1 MFKKIIA
8 MVVLFCSC
16 FMFVPVFESNASNIP
31 TVSIQEPSCSDTQGY
46 LILELTHKTNG
57 SIWTQVWFWSTVPY
71 SGESWTSTA
80 YMDLTITSSSVVFK
94 PTVLPY
100 GTLVNTCI
108 SLYDG
113 NHGPN
118 DDSVYPVYASH
129 DGNLIQSYTYEPDAR
144 YYSITGISYS
154 GNVNQCSVTASARN
168 VANVVWG
175 NDSLVIDS
183 INNVYTSIVS
193 LNSDMVRKADAILG
207 ELGYTHDALD
217 RLKELNEYLIAEQ
230 QKSNTWLEKIFNYLS
245 QSEERQKNQAQIQ
258 GNDSISQGTTSID
271 DKGGSFS
278 DSLGGLV
285 SSMSYNGT
293 ECAWEFPTIKL
304 PAIPGVMDEF
314 VLIQKQPIDF
324 AKWVDALPSGILLV
338 VQSLLTI
345 GLIVYCFK
353 ELYDTISY
361 VLTLRGSSNE

>member
-1 MFKKIIA
+1 MMLPGFD
-8 MVVLFCSC
+8 
-16 FMFVPVFESNASNIP
+16 SNASNIP
-31 TVSIQEPSCSDTQGY
+31 TVSIQEPSVSDTQGY

-71 SGESWTSTA
+71 SGESWNSTA
-80 YMDLTITSSSVVFK
+80 YMNLTINSSSVVFQ

-100 GTLVNTCI
+100 GTYVNTCI
-108 SLYDG
+108 SVY
-113 NHGPN
+113 H
-118 DDSVYPVYASH
+118 DDQVYPMYQSH
-129 DGNLIQSYTYEPDAR
+129 DGNLNQVYTYDTDQYAISLNYR
-144 YYSITGISYS
+144 VTGIYYS
-154 GNVNQCSVTASARN
+154 GNVNQCTLNTSARN

-175 NDSLVIDS
+175 NESVVIDS
-183 INNVYTSIVS
+183 INNVYASIVS
-193 LNSDMVRKADAILG
+193 LNSNMVRKADAILG

-217 RLKELNEYLIAEQ
+217 RLKELNEYLVAEQ

-245 QSEERQKNQAQIQ
+245 QSEERQKNQAQVQ
-258 GNDSISQGTTSID
+258 GNDSISQGTNSID
-271 DKGGSFS
+271 DRGGGFS

-304 PAIPGVMDEF
+304 PSVPGVMDEV

-324 AKWVDALPSGILLV
+324 AKWVNAIPSGILLV

>member
-1 MFKKIIA
+1 MFKKIIVS
-8 MVVLFCSC
+8 VVFFCCC
-16 FMFVPVFESNASNIP
+16 FLLVPTFDSNASNVP
-31 TVSIQEPSCSDTQGY
+31 TVSIQEPSVSDTQGY

-71 SGESWTSTA
+71 SGESWNCTA
-80 YMDLTITSSSVVFK
+80 YMNLTINSSSVVFQ

-100 GTLVNTCI
+100 GTNVNTCLSI
-108 SLYDG
+108 YDG
-113 NHGPN
+113 RNN
-118 DDSVYPVYASH
+118 VYPVYESH
-129 DGNLIQSYTYEPDAR
+129 DGNINQGYTYEPDAR
-144 YYSITGISYS
+144 YYSVTGIYYS
-154 GNVNQCSVTASARN
+154 GNVNQCSVTTSARN

-175 NDSLVIDS
+175 NESVVIDS
-183 INNVYTSIVS
+183 INNVYSSIVS
-193 LNSDMVRKADAILG
+193 LNSDMIRKADSILG

-217 RLKELNEYLIAEQ
+217 RLKELNEYLIEEQ
-230 QKSNTWLEKIFNYLS
+230 HKSNTWLEKIFNYLNV
-245 QSEERQKNQAQIQ
+245 SEERQKNQAQIQ
-258 GNDSISQGTTSID
+258 GNDSISQGTNSID
-271 DKGGSFS
+271 DRGGGFS

-285 SSMSYNGT
+285 TSMSYNGT

-304 PAIPGVMDEF
+304 PAVPGVMDEV

-324 AKWVDALPSGILLV
+324 AKWVNAIPSGILLV

-353 ELYDTISY
+353 ELYDLISY

>member
-1 MFKKIIA
+1 MFKKII
-8 MVVLFCSC
+8 VIVLFFCSS
-16 FMFVPVFESNASNIP
+16 FIFVPAFESNASNIP

-46 LILELTHKTNG
+46 LILELTHKSNG

-71 SGESWTSTA
+71 SGENWNCTA
-80 YMDLTITSSSVVFK
+80 NMNLTINSSSVVFE

-100 GTLVNTCI
+100 GTNVNTFI
-108 SLYDG
+108 SIYDG
-113 NHGPN
+113 NN
-118 DDSVYPVYASH
+118 VVAMYQSH
-129 DGNLIQSYTYEPDAR
+129 DGNINQSYTYEPDAR
-144 YYSITGISYS
+144 YYSITGIYYS
-154 GNVNQCSVTASARN
+154 GNVNQCSATTPTRKA
-168 VANVVWG
+168 ANVVWG
-175 NDSLVIDS
+175 NESVVIDS
-183 INNVYTSIVS
+183 INKVYASIVS
-193 LNSDMVRKADAILG
+193 LNDNMIRKADAILG

-271 DKGGSFS
+271 DRGGGFS

-304 PAIPGVMDEF
+304 PSVPGVMDEV

-324 AKWVDALPSGILLV
+324 ARWVNAIPSGILLV

>member
-1 MFKKIIA
+1 M
-8 MVVLFCSC
+8 L
-16 FMFVPVFESNASNIP
+16 VPTFESNASNIP

-46 LILELTHKTNG
+46 LILELTHKSNG
-57 SIWTQVWFWSTVPY
+57 SKWTQVWFWSTVPY
-71 SGESWTSTA
+71 SGESWNSTA
-80 YMDLTITSSSVVFK
+80 YMNLTINSSSVVFQ
-94 PTVLPY
+94 PIVLPY
-100 GTLVNTCI
+100 GTYVNTCI
-108 SLYDG
+108 SVY
-113 NHGPN
+113 H
-118 DDSVYPVYASH
+118 DDSVYPMYQSH
-129 DGNLIQSYTYEPDAR
+129 DGNLNQVYTYDTNQYQISLNYR
-144 YYSITGISYS
+144 VTGIYYS
-154 GNVNQCSVTASARN
+154 GNVNQCTVNISDRN

-175 NDSLVIDS
+175 NESVVIDS
-183 INNVYTSIVS
+183 INNVYASIVS
-193 LNSDMVRKADAILG
+193 LNSNMVRKADAILG

-217 RLKELNEYLIAEQ
+217 RLKELNEYLVAEQ

-271 DKGGSFS
+271 DKGGGFS

-304 PAIPGVMDEF
+304 PSVPGVMDEV
-314 VLIQKQPIDF
+314 VLVQKQPIDF
-324 AKWVDALPSGILLV
+324 AKWVNAIPSGILLV